1 MLKDVIWD
9 SIKSYMYGMKYIS
22 ITVLPMT
29 ICIGLFVH
37 LLCLIPTYI
46 NEGVFML
53 LLIIGL
59 LLLVLVGWVW
69 LNILNYF
76 DENNKL

>member
-1 MLKDVIWD
+1 MLKDVIVD

-22 ITVLPMT
+22 LTVLPLM

-37 LLCLIPTYI
+37 MLFLLPTYI
-46 NEGVFML
+46 DEGVIML
-53 LLIIGL
+53 LLVIGI

-69 LNILNYF
+69 LNILNYLG
-76 DENNKL
+76 ENDKI

>member
-1 MLKDVIWD
+1 MLKDVIVD

-22 ITVLPMT
+22 ITVLPLM

-37 LLCLIPTYI
+37 ILFLIPMYI
-46 NEGVFML
+46 DEGIFML

-59 LLLVLVGWVW
+59 LLLVLVTWVW
-69 LNILNYF
+69 LNILSYL
-76 DENNKL
+76 DENDKI

>member
-1 MLKDVIWD
+1 MLKDVIVD

-22 ITVLPMT
+22 ITVLPLM

-37 LLCLIPTYI
+37 ILFLISMYI
-46 NEGVFML
+46 DEYIFML

-69 LNILNYF
+69 LNILNYL
-76 DENNKL
+76 DENDKI